1 MNVSPPIDPVEVA
14 DAHSAIA
21 PTAEAESVR
30 RAVRAVRS
38 GDREAFRQLVL
49 LYQKRLFGLAAMMTR
64 HTAGAEEVTQDAFV
78 NAYTHLDRYDERRPF
93 FPWLA
98 TIAVRLAQTWLRQHT
113 RLAIREGTDLD
124 AIAEPQQPT
133 APSGPLSALVADET
147 RRSLWQ
153 SVEALSLGERTVVL
167 LYYRQDMA
175 VGEIASELGVTTGTV
190 KTLLF
195 RARQRL
201 RRTMQA
207 TDEINVHEEE
217 SP

>member
-1 MNVSPPIDPVEVA
+1 MPPPIDPGEA
-14 DAHSAIA
+14 DDAHSAIA

-30 RAVRAVRS
+30 GAVRAVRN

-93 FPWLA
+93 YPWLA

-113 RLAIREGTDLD
+113 RLAIREGAGLD
-124 AIAEPQQPT
+124 TIAESQQPT
-133 APSGPLSALVADET
+133 VQSSPQSTLIADET
-147 RRSLWQ
+147 RRNLWQ
-153 SVEALSLGERTVVL
+153 SVEKLSLGERTVVL
-167 LYYRQDMA
+167 LYYRQDMTVNA
-175 VGEIASELGVTTGTV
+175 IAGELGVTAGTV

-201 RRTMQA
+201 RRTLAAAGENDVQEN
-207 TDEINVHEEE
+207 T
-217 SP
+217 P